1 MAAITPT
8 RAMDEYRRNQA
19 ALGGRIA
26 AGAAALV
33 RVRLV
38 PEDPD
43 RGWADLLAELLEFI
57 RGGRNVSE
65 RLAMEF
71 YRYLREVEDAAGPPP
86 DEPTTEFPMD
96 AVVAGL
102 VWNGPR
108 LAKSLRRQE
117 PNASGREIASR
128 VGTMVGRSAMRQ
140 TLNGGRRVI
149 RGQVLDDGSAWG
161 WARVTDADPCEFCK
175 MLASRGPVYK
185 SARTAGRVD
194 LHRYHDGCGCNVVPL
209 FKSADR
215 ASRRGLPRG
224 V

>member
-19 ALGGRIA
+19 ALGGRVA
-26 AGAAALV
+26 VGAAALV
-33 RVRLV
+33 RMRLV

-43 RGWADLLAELLEFI
+43 RGWADLLAELLELI

-86 DEPTTEFPMD
+86 DEPATEFPTD
-96 AVVAGL
+96 AVVGSMI
-102 VWNGPR
+102 WTGPR
-108 LAKSLRRQE
+108 MAKAMRRRGDDTNL
-117 PNASGREIASR
+117 PGR
-128 VGTMVGRSAMRQ
+128 VGVMVGRSAMRH

-185 SARTAGRVD
+185 SARSAGRVD